1 MEIIRAESENYIYIS
16 ISKEDEV
23 SLSWEFLQTIKE
35 LFYPNM
41 DFIEVYPAK
50 KNIINKGNV
59 RHLFHVKNF
68 TAPHFSDLESED
80 FRIII

>member
-23 SLSWEFLQTIKE
+23 SMSWEFLQTIKD

-50 KNIINKGNV
+50 KNAINKGNV

-68 TAPHFSDLESED
+68 IAPYLSDLESED
-80 FRIII
+80 FKIII

>member
-23 SLSWEFLQTIKE
+23 SMSWEFLQTLKD
-35 LFYPNM
+35 LFYPDI

-59 RHLFHVKNF
+59 RHLFHVKNCIV
-68 TAPHFSDLESED
+68 PNLSDLESED

>member
-23 SLSWEFLQTIKE
+23 SMSWEFLQTIKD
-35 LFYPNM
+35 LFYPNI
-41 DFIEVYPAK
+41 DFIEVYPSK
-50 KNIINKGNV
+50 NNIINKGNV

-68 TAPHFSDLESED
+68 IVPYLADLESED
-80 FRIII
+80 FKIII